1 MVVQPPKH
9 FTDAIAVL
17 SESQQKLLTKLY
29 CELGQGDSLFS
40 AETFHSGIAPSRRRH
55 LASQLEEIDQEYQAG
70 GLEGYITNARR
81 LLKASKEGVN
91 PLDGWSPSIPKG
103 ETFELGTDKYYE
115 TETKGLKLLGSCG
128 FVLVAG
134 GLGERLG
141 YSGIK
146 VNSCFMSGWLI
157 LIVLLVHLRF
167 SIVSHVCLLFAAT
180 CVARLDCRPK

>member
-29 CELGQGDSLFS
+29 CELGQGDSL
-40 AETFHSGIAPSRRRH
+40 FHSGIAPSRRRH

-115 TETKGLKLLGSCG
+115 TETKGMKLLGSCG